1 MKVRKSIPK
10 VLGAIAV
17 LLFGPLLGILVAFLL
32 AMLSLPPDPNFVSN
46 GGHAAPGDGILILV
60 YVFISLLVSV
70 PLSIWGAV
78 LCLFRSGRQA
88 ELQGT
93 ISAESAN

>member
-1 MKVRKSIPK
+1 MRKPIPK
-10 VLGAIAV
+10 ILGAIAI
-17 LLFGPLLGILVAFLL
+17 LLFGPLLGVLIAFFL
-32 AMLSLPPDPNFVSN
+32 AVLSLPPDPNFVSN
-46 GGHAAPGDGILILV
+46 GGHAAPGDGVLILV
-60 YVFISLLVSV
+60 YVFISLVASV

-78 LCLFRSGRQA
+78 LLFRTGRQD